1 MTLSIAVAGK
11 GGSGK
16 TSTASLI
23 IRYLMHRGMTPV
35 LAVDADGNANLG
47 ESLGLGL
54 EDTIGSVI
62 ADFNEDKIS
71 IPSGL
76 TKGAYLELKLNQT
89 IVESRGLDL
98 ISMGRGEG
106 TGCYCYPNTVLKKF
120 IDELKGNYA
129 AMVMDNE
136 AGMEHLSRRT
146 TEDID
151 ELLIVSDHSVK
162 GARTVGRI
170 LELLGDL
177 KLDVRRHSVIINRVP
192 GGEMDERIQQELAQ
206 FGVQPLATIPLD
218 EQIARSDLERK
229 SLLELPDDSVSVA
242 AVAEMMDIIV
252 ERNKK
257 VTQRG

>member
-47 ESLGLGL
+47 ESLGLEL

-162 GARTVGRI
+162 GARTVGR
-170 LELLGDL
+170 
-177 KLDVRRHSVIINRVP
+177 
-192 GGEMDERIQQELAQ
+192 MQELAQ

>member
-16 TSTASLI
+16 TSTSSLI
-23 IRYLMHRGMTPV
+23 VRYLMRNGMTPL

-47 ESLGLGL
+47 ESLGLEL
-54 EDTIGSVI
+54 EGTIGSVI
-62 ADFNEDKIS
+62 AEFNDDKIT

-76 TKGAYLELKLNQT
+76 TKGIYLEIKMNGT
-89 IVESRGLDL
+89 IVESKGLDL

-129 AMVMDNE
+129 AMIMDNE

-162 GARTVGRI
+162 GVRTVERI
-170 LELLGDL
+170 LELLGEL

-192 GGEMDERIQQELAQ
+192 GGVLDDSIKQELAQ
-206 FGVQPLATIPLD
+206 MGVEPLAAIPLD
-218 EQIARSDLERK
+218 ENIAKADLERK
-229 SLLELPDDSVSVA
+229 PLLDLPDDSPSVL
-242 AVAEMMDIIV
+242 AVNEMMQTII
-252 ERNKK
+252 ERNRK
-257 VTQRG
+257 